1 MNSAGSTFL
10 SLNITT
16 TEAADCKL
24 ILRES
29 GLDSRVFLPA
39 APH

>member
-1 MNSAGSTFL
+1 MNSAGSTF
-10 SLNITT
+10 LNITT

-29 GLDSRVFLPA
+29 GLDPRVFLPA